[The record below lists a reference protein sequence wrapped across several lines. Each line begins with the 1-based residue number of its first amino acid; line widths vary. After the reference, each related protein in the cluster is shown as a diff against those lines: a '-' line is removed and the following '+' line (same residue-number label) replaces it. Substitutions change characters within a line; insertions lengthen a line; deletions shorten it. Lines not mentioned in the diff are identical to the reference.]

1 MYSKGE
7 VILVIFVFLFVFGC
21 SSIPIILYVTDDVTD
36 DVTSDL
42 LNISEIAEIDVDN
55 CPLQQVVS

>member
-7 VILVIFVFLFVFGC
+7 VILVISVFLFVFDC
-21 SSIPIILYVTDDVTD
+21 SSIPIILYVTDDVT
-36 DVTSDL
+36 SD

-55 CPLQQVVS
+55 CPLQHAGS